1 MWAWIPGM
9 LSALW
14 RIVVGVGFAQMVVK
28 TVIGSAITLL
38 LSAALYA
45 LYIKI
50 TSEVFNWV
58 VTYVSNTSTG
68 LPDIAFEFIGIG
80 AYFFDHLRIN
90 DCLGLI
96 LTATSVSFLLKLLKV
111 KK

>member
-1 MWAWIPGM
+1 MWAWIPSL
-9 LSALW
+9 LSGIW
-14 RIVVGVGFAQMVVK
+14 RLVVGVGFAQLVVK
-28 TVIGSAITLL
+28 TIIGSAVTLL
-38 LSAALYA
+38 LSAVLYG

-50 TSEVFNWV
+50 TSEIFDWV
-58 VTYVSNTSTG
+58 ITYVSGTSTS
-68 LPDIAFEFIGIG
+68 LPNIAFEFIGIG
-80 AYFFDHLRIN
+80 AYFFDTLRIN